1 VRLTFVEQ
9 QALLRLWAL
18 TAAKVLLDEAAS
30 AYASGKLAN
39 GVGVGTAYKWAGEL
53 GGFVLALEVGKFSA
67 EGLRRIA
74 WAIEYDLRDV
84 FLSAAQKA
92 AAHARDREESRLHA
106 QNQAPPLAP
115 AAAVEAPLA
124 DAQLEAAGRMVRP
137 SPDTGDGCGPIR
149 MGARW
154 CS

>member
-1 VRLTFVEQ
+1 MRLTFVEQ

-18 TAAKVLLDEAAS
+18 TAAKVLLDEAS
-30 AYASGKLAN
+30 ACASGYLAN
-39 GVGVGTAYKWAGEL
+39 RVPVGTAHKWAGEV

-67 EGLRRIA
+67 EALRRIA

-92 AAHARDREESRLHA
+92 AAHERDREERLHV
-106 QNQAPPLAP
+106 QQGPPLTP
-115 AAAVEAPLA
+115 TVEAPRE
-124 DAQLEAAGRMVRP
+124 DAHSEAAGRMVRP
-137 SPDTGDGCGPIR
+137 SPDTGDGCGPVR